1 MLHELAVSIAMSCWH
16 DVMQACSAEGAIR
29 PVLQAITHL
38 VVFPISRS
46 KGVLAGTGDALMAVY
61 NVQEVQ
67 RWEKDRAEDFG
78 VMLNQFA
85 GMEVAFHERS
95 RDVWQEVAEQM
106 PAAPSPSHQ

>member
-1 MLHELAVSIAMSCWH
+1 MSSC
-16 DVMQACSAEGAIR
+16 VCALSSLSA
-29 PVLQAITHL
+29 
-38 VVFPISRS
+38 
-46 KGVLAGTGDALMAVY
+46 
-61 NVQEVQ
+61 VQEVQ

-106 PAAPSPSHQ
+106 PAAPSTSHQ

>member
-1 MLHELAVSIAMSCWH
+1 MLVGEVCSHASEL
-16 DVMQACSAEGAIR
+16 
-29 PVLQAITHL
+29 THCCC
-38 VVFPISRS
+38 
-46 KGVLAGTGDALMAVY
+46 DA
-61 NVQEVQ
+61 QEVQ